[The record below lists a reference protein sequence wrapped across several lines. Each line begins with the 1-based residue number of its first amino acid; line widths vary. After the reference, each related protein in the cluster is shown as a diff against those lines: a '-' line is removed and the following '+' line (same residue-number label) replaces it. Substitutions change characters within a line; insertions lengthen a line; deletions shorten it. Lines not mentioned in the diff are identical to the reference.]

1 MKHSFLI
8 WGALFCSL
16 ILQAQVIP
24 FGLMMNEKGKLQQVE
39 DINQSAYKTHVSI
52 FSFN

>member
-8 WGALFCSL
+8 WGALFFFFF
-16 ILQAQVIP
+16 LQAQVIP
-24 FGLMMNEKGKLQQVE
+24 FGLMMNEKGVLQQY
-39 DINQSAYKTHVSI
+39 DRNTFNTHVSI